1 MSPEK
6 GRVIR
11 ENDGKNQY
19 CCLQS
24 GFHVTVFVFVFCFS
38 FSLFINRSLSSNKIG
53 IIPEQLFAN
62 LHSLLTL

>member
-24 GFHVTVFVFVFCFS
+24 GFHVTVFVFVFVFFLFS
-38 FSLFINRSLSSNKIG
+38 V
-53 IIPEQLFAN
+53 
-62 LHSLLTL
+62 H